1 MIYYSPMSTASQWQ
15 WIAQRARPILSSDSC
30 GILAVRDT
38 GELLAG
44 AVMDS
49 FTNTAC
55 NVHLA
60 IENPIVL
67 RHGFLERVAQE
78 TFLLRNR
85 KTIFGLT
92 PSDNAKALKFNE
104 HIGMKYVTEIPDAYD
119 EGVGYVVTRMDRD
132 TSPWL
137 LRVREAA

>member
-1 MIYYSPMSTASQWQ
+1 MIYYTPLATAAQWE
-15 WIAQRARPILSSDSC
+15 WVFKRARPILSSDSC

-55 NVHLA
+55 NVHMA

-67 RHGFLERVAQE
+67 RHGFLEKVAE
-78 TFLLRNR
+78 EVFLSRNR

-92 PSDNAKALKFNE
+92 PSNNAKALKFNE

-119 EGVGYVVTRMDRD
+119 EGVGYVVTRMDRES
-132 TSPWL
+132 SPWL
-137 LRVREAA
+137 QRLMEVA